1 MHKITIL
8 GAGGQMG
15 QAIIRVMAG
24 MPEAVLSGALEAPQ
38 SPLLGKDA
46 GILAGVT
53 ENGVSIT
60 DNWEKATAGA
70 EVLIDFSFPSATR
83 AAALRAAAIGK
94 PMVIGTTGLNQEESE
109 DIRRAA
115 GKTPIVWAPNMSLG
129 VNVLFALTGK
139 LAGILSDYDI
149 EIVEMH
155 HRRKK
160 DAPSGTA
167 LRLAENAAIA
177 RRQTPGATLA
187 HGRQGAQAARIP
199 GQIGMHAVRGG
210 DVVGDHTVIF
220 AGDGERVELTHRAT
234 RRECFA
240 AGALRASLWV
250 KNRTPGLYNM
260 QDVLGFAAEL

>member
-1 MHKITIL
+1 MLKIAIL

-15 QAIIRVMAG
+15 LTIIRVMAD
-24 MPEAVLSGALEAPQ
+24 MPEAVLTGALEAPQ

-46 GILAGVT
+46 GRLAGVAD
-53 ENGVSIT
+53 NGVKIT
-60 DNWEKATAGA
+60 DVWEKAIDGA
-70 EVLIDFSFPSATR
+70 DVLIDFSFPSATVISATK
-83 AAALRAAAIGK
+83 AAEKGK
-94 PMVIGTTGLNQEESE
+94 PMVIGTTGLNQEES
-109 DIRRAA
+109 DAVRRAA
-115 GKTPIVWAPNMSLG
+115 GKIPIVWAPNMSLG

-139 LAGILSDYDI
+139 LAGVLADYDI

-177 RRQTPGATLA
+177 RKQALGTAMT
-187 HGRQGAQAARIP
+187 HGRHGAQSARTP

-210 DVVGDHTVIF
+210 DIVGDHTVIF
-220 AGDGERVELTHRAT
+220 AGDGERVELTHRAS

-240 AGALRASLWV
+240 SGALRAAAWV
-250 KNRTPGLYNM
+250 KDRKPGLYNM
-260 QDVLGFAAEL
+260 QDVLGLNAVE